1 KLFMDLYVCVTFML
15 IFYIILVLLI
25 LSSWRK
31 NLPQGN
37 WKVMKFF
44 LYVEQTSLF
53 RQSRM
58 LCSHMDRT
66 KQEVEIGTP

>member
-1 KLFMDLYVCVTFML
+1 ML

-25 LSSWRK
+25 ISSWRK

-37 WKVMKFF
+37 WKMTRFF
-44 LYVEQTSLF
+44 MYVEQTSLF

-58 LCSHMDRT
+58 PCSHMDRA